1 MILFRRTRRYSVAFT
16 LIELLVV
23 VAIIAILASLLL
35 PALAKAKTSGKKAVC
50 NSNMKQMGIAV
61 LLYVS
66 DNESM
71 FPIYS
76 NANRPTPHNSQYQN
90 ALHYI
95 WGDNRNQVSGFRN
108 KAKRLLTPY
117 MGEFVPE
124 CPLDEGYQ
132 TGSGLDSTLYTKGNF
147 YDVYGSSYA
156 FQACILDRIKG
167 ESISSL
173 GEPWGSGP
181 ITEVLY
187 NYAQD
192 KVKLPSQQVMAGDF
206 TLIYADYFIYG
217 KPQHF
222 IYTQMHHPA
231 DFVCNMLFVDGH
243 ADEIKMR
250 APPEHLVN
258 PDYRMVRP
266 DYID

>member
-1 MILFRRTRRYSVAFT
+1 MKPRPSAAFT

-23 VAIIAILASLLL
+23 ITIIAILAGLLL

-61 LLYVS
+61 ALYVS
-66 DNESM
+66 DNESK

-76 NANRPTPHNSQYQN
+76 NANRPAPNNSLYQN
-90 ALHYI
+90 VRHYA
-95 WGDNRNQVSGFRN
+95 WGDNRNRVSGFRN

-132 TGSGLDSTLYTKGNF
+132 AGSGLESTLYTKGNF

-156 FQACILDRIKG
+156 FQASILDKSKG
-167 ESISSL
+167 NSVSSL

-181 ITEVLY
+181 VTEVLY
-187 NYAQD
+187 NYTQEN
-192 KVKLPSQQVMAGDF
+192 VRQPSQQVMAGDF

-217 KPQHF
+217 KPQYF
-222 IYTQMHHPA
+222 IRTQMHHST

-243 ADEIKMR
+243 VDEIAMR
-250 APPEHLVN
+250 RPPDHLVN
-258 PDYRMVRP
+258 PEYRMVRH
-266 DYID
+266 DYAQ